1 MKETTT
7 ERQPRGFA
15 TISTPDG
22 RDRIWLPRPTASGQI
37 YATCSFALSG
47 RMPLVD
53 SIDTLGYVRV
63 ERATTYDNDYS
74 SLHLVCLTNP
84 QDCMERLM
92 EDLPKVMEEW
102 L

>member
-1 MKETTT
+1 MQTTT

-63 ERATTYDNDYS
+63 ERTTAA
-74 SLHLVCLTNP
+74 CTWP
-84 QDCMERLM
+84 A
-92 EDLPKVMEEW
+92 
-102 L
+102 

>member
-7 ERQPRGFA
+7 ERHPRGFA

-37 YATCSFALSG
+37 YATCSF
-47 RMPLVD
+47 
-53 SIDTLGYVRV
+53 GYVRV

-74 SLHLVCLTNP
+74 SLHLACLTNP

>member
-7 ERQPRGFA
+7 ERHPRGFA

-74 SLHLVCLTNP
+74 SLHLACLTNP
-84 QDCMERLM
+84 QDCLEQLM